1 ALGSSGMDHP
11 PAARCGHANRIT
23 SGGLRRGGP
32 SRFPAGRIVF
42 GDRGGRGGAA
52 SCGGAAVDVHP
63 CGERPGARCR
73 VDGRS
78 GGGTGVVFGGGRVR
92 GGQPDHG
99 AVVAPTGVSCRRPGR
114 GCEAVRHAGG
124 HVRPGV
130 RGTLCA
136 LHLPGGHGEC
146 LCGRPIGVGRPMMN
160 RETENTVLLLV
171 GVSIA
176 MITVSGVFTRYIKPG
191 LLPWLAA
198 SAVVLILLALMAIIG
213 DIRPGGPRTSDAAGD
228 HDHEHF
234 HRSRIVWLLV
244 VPVVVLM
251 FVAPPALRPYATTPS
266 VTSMSNDVLNKSFPP
281 LPVGRS

>member
-1 ALGSSGMDHP
+1 
-11 PAARCGHANRIT
+11 
-23 SGGLRRGGP
+23 
-32 SRFPAGRIVF
+32 
-42 GDRGGRGGAA
+42 
-52 SCGGAAVDVHP
+52 
-63 CGERPGARCR
+63 
-73 VDGRS
+73 
-78 GGGTGVVFGGGRVR
+78 
-92 GGQPDHG
+92 
-99 AVVAPTGVSCRRPGR
+99 
-114 GCEAVRHAGG
+114 
-124 HVRPGV
+124 
-130 RGTLCA
+130 
-136 LHLPGGHGEC
+136 
-146 LCGRPIGVGRPMMN
+146 MMN

-176 MITVSGVFTRYIKPG
+176 MITVSGVFTRYVKPG

-251 FVAPPALRPYATTPS
+251 FVAPPALRPSATTPS

-281 LPVGRS
+281 LPVGRSPEVSLPEVLMREAHDTTGSLTNRSINVTGFVLNEAQGVDLGRIVIICCAADAQLARIHLRGPAAASAASLPDNTWLRVEGRVTSAVRQANSVPIPTLQATAVARVDAPPNPYAYPR